1 MILFN
6 QIPNK
11 SLFKTSEVC
20 EICQIKPYV
29 LRFWDTEFEQIESIV
44 NSAGKKLYQK
54 KDIIVVSVLKELL
67 FDRKLT
73 IEKARHE
80 LSLVDFNQLILNQ
93 LEEENSSSLVINEGF
108 SEDSFQEDEKIE
120 EDKQHQLPSFSS
132 SQMDQ
137 LSSSKEILNSVL
149 DRIDSVKHHYRW
161 S

>member
-1 MILFN
+1 MN
-6 QIPNK
+6 
-11 SLFKTSEVC
+11 EVC

-54 KDIIVVSVLKELL
+54 KDIIVISVLRELL

-93 LEEENSSSLVINEGF
+93 LEEESASNSVINQELSDDF
-108 SEDSFQEDEKIE
+108 EHSEEVEEVIESDEQQVQE
-120 EDKQHQLPSFSS
+120 LPSFSVT
-132 SQMDQ
+132 QMDQ
-137 LSSSKEILNSVL
+137 INQTKEMLSSVL
-149 DRIDSVKHHYRW
+149 DRITSLKHRYNW
-161 S
+161 I